1 MRWKQTLES
10 NRRKQIEDENVRASC
25 WKTKR
30 KEKSFSFLLP
40 LDGSDAGETRV
51 SFYPR
56 CSCSFDNNLTTFR
69 DKKRERIGGNSSE
82 DGRRIVIIVSGRA
95 TLFNPWE
102 CFMFRHLCHLPP
114 VWVERALT
122 SKGCLLLIRCLLSTS
137 NTRLMTSTAAPGRSH
152 CFFKCRKQFEM
163 PRREHG

>member
-10 NRRKQIEDENVRASC
+10 NRRKQIEDDENVRASC

-114 VWVERALT
+114 RLGWESFDIQRLLVIDKMFTFNFKHSFNDIHSSPREVALFLQV
-122 SKGCLLLIRCLLSTS
+122 S
-137 NTRLMTSTAAPGRSH
+137 
-152 CFFKCRKQFEM
+152 
-163 PRREHG
+163 